1 MVEINLTIVIQVVQF
16 LILIL
21 ILNRLLFKPI
31 SQVTAERQKKIAA
44 WEVKTRTLQESVR
57 VKLESYEQHLRE
69 ARAGAQE
76 KQERMNKEVKQEEE
90 ERLRALSEEAA
101 QMVASKKQTLQ
112 KDIERLRSELR
123 QEASEMSRILVE
135 KVLGRKVA

>member
-1 MVEINLTIVIQVVQF
+1 MVEINLTIVIQVAQF

-31 SQVTAERQKKIAA
+31 SRVTAERQEKIAA
-44 WEVKTRTLQESVR
+44 WEDKTRTLQESVR
-57 VKLESYEQHLRE
+57 ARLESYEQHLRE
-69 ARAGAQE
+69 ARAKAQE
-76 KQERMNKEVKQEEE
+76 EQERMNKEVRQEEE
-90 ERLRALSEEAA
+90 ERLRALSEETA

-112 KDIERLRSELR
+112 EETERLRSELR
-123 QEASEMSRILVE
+123 QEAAEMSRILVE